1 MVTFISLLNGSSSD
15 DEDDSASSPSKIQA
29 PVAAYKRNYSDN
41 KKRMREDEY
50 GCTVPAMR
58 QTKLHFVTPRKQG
71 NLKTT
76 GLYTK
81 EEEEEMEKLKR
92 VILFVLPEQEE
103 ALLDEENNKNEDED
117 GEVVWDKKRKM
128 PEQRPKRGEPHERSG
143 DEERFFSNWLEQQ
156 QAMTSSTGEEQTNQ
170 EQPTSDGPNRIKLFE
185 MTKHGKIE
193 SEFWVYPS
201 NLKKIMKIWK
211 SIH

>member
-15 DEDDSASSPSKIQA
+15 NEDDSASSPSKIQA
-29 PVAAYKRNYSDN
+29 PVAAYKRNYSDD

-58 QTKLHFVTPRKQG
+58 QTKLRFVTPRKQG

-76 GLYTK
+76 GLYT
-81 EEEEEMEKLKR
+81 EEEEKEMEKLKSD
-92 VILFVLPEQEE
+92 ISFVPPQQQQSSSDGET
-103 ALLDEENNKNEDED
+103 DRNEDED
-117 GEVVWDKKRKM
+117 GEVVWDEKRKM